1 MKEKKKASRRRPAP
15 GTLHMRSTG
24 NTLPPPASRA
34 LRIHLGALIFHSNL
48 LFHEIYCTA
57 LVETPDP
64 FPIVVDRQKRRV
76 RFASPAGLHAAP
88 LLRRPP
94 CVLQPRAVFRCK
106 NQNSKIFFRHL
117 HGDLNLNE
125 IKNTLRL
132 LSVNSETNLMNLIRL

>member
-1 MKEKKKASRRRPAP
+1 MLLARCCSEGKKGQRGARRAASGPPARE
-15 GTLHMRSTG
+15 TLHMRSLG
-24 NTLPPPASRA
+24 NTLLPPPASRA
-34 LRIHLGALIFHSNL
+34 LSIHLGALIFHSNL

-94 CVLQPRAVFRCK
+94 CVLQPRI
-106 NQNSKIFFRHL
+106 S
-117 HGDLNLNE
+117 
-125 IKNTLRL
+125 
-132 LSVNSETNLMNLIRL
+132 